1 MEAVMLTN
9 DVRLD
14 VDVDSDFRVS
24 LDAPA
29 KAHAHALARWI
40 KTEQEGE
47 YCYDRDGEPMIEPD
61 QFAYPAI
68 VVTVTKRAP
77 FDACA
82 EAADVAYD
90 KAQEDR

>member
-14 VDVDSDFRVS
+14 VDVDSDFKVS

-29 KAHAHALARWI
+29 KAHAHALAQWI
-40 KTEQEGE
+40 ETEQEGE
-47 YCYDRDGEPMIEPD
+47 YYYDQNGAPIVEVEHEIR
-61 QFAYPAI
+61 AI

-77 FDACA
+77 FDPCA

-90 KAQEDR
+90 RAQEER

>member
-1 MEAVMLTN
+1 MLTP

-14 VDVDSDFRVS
+14 VEVDSDFTVA

-29 KAHAHALARWI
+29 KAHAHALAQWI
-40 KTEQEGE
+40 ETEQEGE
-47 YCYDRDGEPMIEPD
+47 YCYDKDGEPMIEPD
-61 QFAYPAI
+61 QFDIPAI

-82 EAADVAYD
+82 EAADIAYD
-90 KAQEDR
+90 NSREDR